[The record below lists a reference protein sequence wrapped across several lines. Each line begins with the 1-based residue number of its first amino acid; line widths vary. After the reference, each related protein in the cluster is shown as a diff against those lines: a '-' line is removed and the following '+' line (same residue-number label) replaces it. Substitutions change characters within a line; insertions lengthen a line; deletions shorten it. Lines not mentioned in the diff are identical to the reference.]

1 MDGSHPNRK
10 KDKLNPYTL
19 SVENNTYYIS
29 FTDGQGIFHR
39 QEISMEL
46 YSAFN
51 SFELDDISRMN
62 EASRH
67 LAEADTGEEPLG
79 HKIADPSE
87 PVEDHVY
94 RRIMYQELHK
104 AIAQLPEIQR
114 RRIQLYYFKGYT
126 YEQIARIEECTH
138 PAIVKSIKAAER
150 NIFAFLGKTAL

>member
-1 MDGSHPNRK
+1 MDGTHPNRK

-19 SVENNTYYIS
+19 SIENNTYYIS

-46 YSAFN
+46 YAAFN
-51 SFELDDISRMN
+51 GFELEDISWIN

-67 LAEADTGEEPLG
+67 LTEADTGEELLG
-79 HKIADPSE
+79 HRIADLAE

-114 RRIQLYYFKGYT
+114 RRVLLYYFGGYT
-126 YEQIARIEECTH
+126 YEQIAQMENCTKR
-138 PAIVKSIKAAER
+138 AVKFSVDAALKNLRE
-150 NIFAFLGKTAL
+150 IF

>member
-1 MDGSHPNRK
+1 MDGTHPNRK

-19 SVENNTYYIS
+19 SIENNTYYIS
-29 FTDGQGIFHR
+29 FTDGQGIFHK

-46 YSAFN
+46 YAAFN
-51 SFELDDISRMN
+51 SFELDDISLMN

-67 LAEADTGEEPLG
+67 LTEVDAGEEPLG
-79 HKIADPSE
+79 HRIADSSE

-114 RRIQLYYFKGYT
+114 RRVLLYYFEGYT
-126 YEQIARIEECTH
+126 YEEISKIESCTH
-138 PAIVKSIKAAER
+138 QAIMKSIGAAER
-150 NIFAFLGKTAL
+150 NIIKILSS

>member
-1 MDGSHPNRK
+1 MDGIHPNRK

-19 SVENNTYYIS
+19 SIENNTYYIS

-46 YSAFN
+46 YAAFN
-51 SFELDDISRMN
+51 GFELEDISWIN

-67 LAEADTGEEPLG
+67 LTEADTGEELLG
-79 HKIADPSE
+79 HRIADLAE

-114 RRIQLYYFKGYT
+114 RRVLLYYFGGYT
-126 YEQIARIEECTH
+126 YEQIAQMENCTKR
-138 PAIVKSIKAAER
+138 AVKFSVDAALKNLRE
-150 NIFAFLGKTAL
+150 IF